1 MVDAV
6 LGGAAAE
13 VGKPLFVDFYGREV
27 VSEEAQEDTAVSGV
41 VPGERHFARD
51 FCARLCV
58 WKGSVDV
65 EVGKGK
71 RRDVLYPCTC
81 MCVEGMGYRLRA

>member
-1 MVDAV
+1 
-6 LGGAAAE
+6 
-13 VGKPLFVDFYGREV
+13 
-27 VSEEAQEDTAVSGV
+27 
-41 VPGERHFARD
+41 
-51 FCARLCV
+51 V